1 MTPKAILTLLA
12 ERSRLLRLGANETQD
27 SLARRAGLS
36 PATLKR
42 FERTGRISTAGLA
55 RIVFALG
62 RDQDF
67 AQVLLPA
74 TPALTTTLDDL
85 ERRHAA
91 GQRQRARRSLA
102 HAR

>member
-1 MTPKAILTLLA
+1 MTPKAMIALLA
-12 ERSRLLRLGANETQD
+12 ERCRQLRLAGNETQA
-27 SLARRAGLS
+27 SLASRARVS

-67 AQVLLPA
+67 AQVLLPPS
-74 TPALTTTLDDL
+74 PALTTTLDEL
-85 ERRHAA
+85 ERRQAA
-91 GQRQRARRSLA
+91 TTRQRARRSSA
-102 HAR
+102 HAG

>member
-1 MTPKAILTLLA
+1 MTPKALVTMLA
-12 ERSRLLRLGANETQD
+12 ERCRQLRLGDNETQE
-27 SLARRAGLS
+27 SLARRAGIS

-67 AQVLLPA
+67 AQVLAPPPA
-74 TPALTTTLDDL
+74 ALATTLDEL
-85 ERRHAA
+85 ERRQGAR
-91 GQRQRARRSLA
+91 QRRRARRSLV
-102 HAR
+102 HAG